1 MHPRSYC
8 ARLGEV
14 CSKCR
19 SHLLVNN
26 PRGGVRSLARN
37 ACKEPLVLVSKRKN
51 NEKTSNSWN
60 SFAASASFASACS
73 GTAKPNTNTP
83 PVKPTASPTATA
95 PAATPAASPAA
106 TDKKTDVNN
115 DAKPGLPTTSE
126 PKAVE
131 KKDGE
136 KTVSKTADK
145 PADVKKAN

>member
-60 SFAASASFASACS
+60 SFGSLGCIGISLFGHRYAEHEHSAGQTDGITDRNRTGSDS
-73 GTAKPNTNTP
+73 GRIAR
-83 PVKPTASPTATA
+83 SY
-95 PAATPAASPAA
+95 
-106 TDKKTDVNN
+106 
-115 DAKPGLPTTSE
+115 G
-126 PKAVE
+126 
-131 KKDGE
+131 
-136 KTVSKTADK
+136 
-145 PADVKKAN
+145 